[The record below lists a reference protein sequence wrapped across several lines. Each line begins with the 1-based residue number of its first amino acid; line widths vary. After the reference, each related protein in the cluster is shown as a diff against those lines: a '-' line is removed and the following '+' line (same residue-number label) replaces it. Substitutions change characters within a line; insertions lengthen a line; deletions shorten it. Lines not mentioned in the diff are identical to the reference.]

1 MEAPPEGVWILLN
14 LFKKIQVRIKGILL
28 LAMLMLPFF
37 LYAAARYGSLV
48 QVYFFLFL
56 MVLTMLSAMRSA

>member
-1 MEAPPEGVWILLN
+1 MLLN
-14 LFKKIQVRIKGILL
+14 LFKKIQMRIKGILL
-28 LAMLMLPFF
+28 LAMLVIPFF
-37 LYAAARYGSLV
+37 LYAAAKSGSLV